1 MLINKWSPPTGGTGM
16 GGNSV
21 ESLLPVTCSPMRG
34 EGRSRDRGLLFGQ
47 NYIFLFF
54 TLNSLSIVVILRKVT
69 FGRRK
74 NIVYF
79 LYFKPQGKRTFCY
92 TTVLEKALL
101 RGSKTVSVRRNIFFR
116 T

>member
-34 EGRSRDRGLLFGQ
+34 VGRSRDPIWSHLFGQ
-47 NYIFLFF
+47 NYNFLFF

-101 RGSKTVSVRRNIFFR
+101 RGSNRVNFGG
-116 T
+116 